1 MPSMLFCLFLDAFVA
16 DCHNGPP
23 LAVKCERRAGHLDR
37 ELAAVLTRKR
47 VAQVTRRRL
56 HARARVPGEFVATRA
71 VSISVPGLHEHLDG
85 PADELAARVTGQ
97 DPETF
102 VRVTDH
108 AVLVHEGDPF
118 GHLPEQV
125 V

>member
-1 MPSMLFCLFLDAFVA
+1 
-16 DCHNGPP
+16 
-23 LAVKCERRAGHLDR
+23 
-37 ELAAVLTRKR
+37 
-47 VAQVTRRRL
+47 
-56 HARARVPGEFVATRA
+56 VATRA